1 MKIAC
6 LLLWI
11 VLLSA
16 CGQTGPLYMPG
27 KATGIHKK
35 DQFILGNS
43 QKANTTSPNVVDT
56 ADDSTAPDENS
67 APLGEED
74 KDPPGAVQ

>member
-1 MKIAC
+1 MKIVC
-6 LLLWI
+6 LFLLSLLLF
-11 VLLSA
+11 A

-35 DQFILGNS
+35 DQFILSDS
-43 QKANTTSPNVVDT
+43 QKTNGTSPSVADT

-67 APLGEED
+67 VPLGGED
-74 KDPPGAVQ
+74 KDPPGTVQ

>member
-6 LLLWI
+6 LFLLS

-27 KATGIHKK
+27 KATGVHKK

-43 QKANTTSPNVVDT
+43 QKPNTTSPGVADT
-56 ADDSTAPDENS
+56 ADNSTAPDEDS
-67 APLGEED
+67 APLGGQD
-74 KDPPGAVQ
+74 TAPPGTVE